1 MRHGLRCDECGGKF
15 SGVSIPIIFG
25 ALVQRGFWILP
36 FFIPAGV
43 LLTGALILAFL
54 IDAEKL
60 VIDS

>member
-1 MRHGLRCDECGGKF
+1 MNVAGSLSASLSPSFLELWCSED
-15 SGVSIPIIFG
+15 FG
-25 ALVQRGFWILP
+25 SFP
-36 FFIPAGV
+36 FFPAGV